1 MGGLRRKTAKGQG
14 FAIIRAASGVEAGQA
29 AGETPFAARVFT
41 KDAVRHPEGARS
53 IHDVRTLALL
63 DGLETDLEAETSVIE
78 ASSRR
83 AEDNGLTEPK
93 FEAKPQPSRFVLE
106 RRQAVWPVATPA
118 GPHHRHRIGLR

>member
-1 MGGLRRKTAKGQG
+1 MRRLSP
-14 FAIIRAASGVEAGQA
+14 RASSQRTLSVIQKVSG
-29 AGETPFAARVFT
+29 PSH
-41 KDAVRHPEGARS
+41 DA
-53 IHDVRTLALL
+53 RTLALL
-63 DGLETDLEAETSVIE
+63 DDLETDLEAETSAIE

-118 GPHHRHRIGLR
+118 GPHHRITASGLR